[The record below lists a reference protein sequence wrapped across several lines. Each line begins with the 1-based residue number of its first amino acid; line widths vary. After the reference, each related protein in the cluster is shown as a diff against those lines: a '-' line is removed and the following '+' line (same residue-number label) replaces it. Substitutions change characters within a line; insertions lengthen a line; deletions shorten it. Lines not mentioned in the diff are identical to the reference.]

1 MSIFFSVRFGLLNSC
16 LVSLLDTFICEL
28 YNLVTLHLTQLFVVT
43 LQCLEW
49 KISQS

>member
-28 YNLVTLHLTQLFVVT
+28 YNLVT
-43 LQCLEW
+43 CLAPDSAVCGDTSVFRMEN
-49 KISQS
+49 